1 MTSRKGFTLIEIF
14 ITVSISVLLSAAMI
28 LYNRT
33 GERQIALFKDQARVI
48 NLILRA
54 KSLALQTYT
63 EGSAACGYG
72 VHFDSA
78 IGAAI
83 LFKDQAADCA
93 NSDNVYSGP
102 SEEIGKVVLP
112 SGEKFSQLDFSD
124 ITFIPPDPRV
134 VITPVMDSG
143 LIVISPLDD
152 SSQVKIR
159 VNSAGQVTQG

>member
-1 MTSRKGFTLIEIF
+1 MIEIF
-14 ITVSISVLLSAAMI
+14 IVVSISVLLSAAMI
-28 LYNRT
+28 LYNRI
-33 GERQIALFKDQARVI
+33 GERQIALFKDQARII

-72 VHFDSA
+72 IHFDSA
-78 IGAAI
+78 VSTAI

-93 NSDNVYSGP
+93 NSDIIYSGL

-124 ITFIPPDPRV
+124 IIFIPPDPRV

-143 LIVISPLDD
+143 LIIISPLDD
-152 SSQVKIR
+152 SSRVKIR
-159 VNSAGQVTQG
+159 INSAGQVTSD